1 MPSTKRL
8 LVAFGAIKVGDTG
21 QLDGSVVLDPF
32 ASHQL
37 SSSFQG
43 PTSVTSTLAIFFVP
57 FAKVIVNVQLV
68 DVSCGE

>member
-8 LVAFGAIKVGDTG
+8 LIAFGAIKVGDTG
-21 QLDGSVVLDPF
+21 QFEGSVVLDPF

-43 PTSVTSTLAIFFVP
+43 PTSVTSTFAMFLVPFIEEIVTDQVVFVP
-57 FAKVIVNVQLV
+57 FGA
-68 DVSCGE
+68 